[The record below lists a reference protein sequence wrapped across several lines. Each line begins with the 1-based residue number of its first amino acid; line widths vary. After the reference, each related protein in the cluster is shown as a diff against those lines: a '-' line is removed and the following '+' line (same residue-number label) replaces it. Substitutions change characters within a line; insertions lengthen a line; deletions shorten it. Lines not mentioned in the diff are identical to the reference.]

1 MNVTEGINCFTE
13 EMIKVGK
20 EEARTSAF
28 NQAHDKLQVNKDKA
42 EAR

>member
-1 MNVTEGINCFTE
+1 MNVTEVLICFADPR
-13 EMIKVGK
+13 IKVVK
-20 EEARTSAF
+20 DEAWKSAF